1 MKKILIALLT
11 ALTFS
16 LNAFAAVNINTATM
30 EELET
35 LDGIGEKRAQAIIDY
50 RKKNGGFKS
59 IDELEQVD
67 GIGTIILQ
75 NVRKEVA
82 IGGKTTVVMPTAE
95 AKASKKAKDA
105 KADKPAKEMKAD
117 KPAKEVK
124 ADKPAKEM
132 KADDTASADKKAAAD
147 AKKAEKKAMSDK
159 KKADKKAAADAK
171 KAL

>member
-117 KPAKEVK
+117 
-124 ADKPAKEM
+124 
-132 KADDTASADKKAAAD
+132 DTASADKKAAAD
-147 AKKAEKKAMSDK
+147 AKKAEKKAAADAKKAEKKAMADK

>member
-117 KPAKEVK
+117 
-124 ADKPAKEM
+124 
-132 KADDTASADKKAAAD
+132 DTASADKKAAAD
-147 AKKAEKKAMSDK
+147 AKKAEKKAAADAKKAENKAMADK